1 MTDRELQYV
10 LAIAQERN
18 ITHAAEQLHIAQPS
32 LTQSLRRIEA
42 ELGCSLFKRRKYGL
56 DLTAEGELYCQMAR
70 DILARM
76 KSFGDELEKTQ
87 GRLTGQFSMGASWYN
102 TLLFLSDL
110 VSDLNEK
117 YPNVELS
124 LVEKGTSELLKLL
137 LSHEISVA
145 LAHEYPK
152 EYPGTKKV
160 YAKDVHRV
168 KLMDEHFLLVAHK
181 KYELAKLS
189 EGGYVD
195 IRRLAEAPFI
205 SFNANQRIRNITDYA
220 FERAGV
226 VTRKVVKTQSFPG
239 AMDFA
244 NRGIGIAVLPA
255 HYVYKNIAGSPS
267 LEYFAIESCWHA
279 YWSAYV
285 YYREEACPPTLI
297 KSVLS
302 ILHKV
307 AEQYKKDA
315 EERTKAA
322 ADQSYL

>member
-10 LAIAQERN
+10 LAIAQNHN

-42 ELGCSLFKRRKYGL
+42 ELGCTLFKRRKYGL

-76 KSFGDELEKTQ
+76 KSFKDELEKTQ
-87 GRLTGQFSMGASWYN
+87 GRLTGQFVMGASWYN

-124 LVEKGTSELLKLL
+124 LIEKGTSELLKLL

-152 EYPGTKKV
+152 EYPGVKKT

-168 KLMDEHFLLVAHK
+168 KLMDERFLLVAHR
-181 KYELAKLS
+181 KYELAKIA
-189 EGGYVD
+189 EGSCVD
-195 IRRLAEAPFI
+195 IRRLSDAPFI

-244 NRGIGIAVLPA
+244 ERGIGIAVLPS
-255 HYVYKNIAGSPS
+255 HYVYRNINSMPS
-267 LEYFAIESCWHA
+267 LECFGIDVHWHA

-285 YYREEACPPTLI
+285 YYREEEYSLPLI

-302 ILHKV
+302 ILHR
-307 AEQYKKDA
+307 E
-315 EERTKAA
+315 
-322 ADQSYL
+322 ADQFKKEAESRSKVCAEG